1 MLGGIEVHIAE
12 HHPVDPGEQNGG
24 WRAATLRINFVDQP
38 ATRMAFGAVR
48 HIVTAAR
55 CSTDVFAGLDAAARP
70 YRQLAEMAFFD
81 SLDAVLFMGE
91 DSGTPANAL
100 QEVVDALPETVR
112 GLVTLVGDDCLRC
125 HSVRG
130 VNGFVQ
136 GASTTSPATMAS
148 AFSPMAALNAPHTL
162 PCLDREDVGA
172 SPGTALQPAAL
183 AEAIWLRRECKLN

>member
-1 MLGGIEVHIAE
+1 
-12 HHPVDPGEQNGG
+12 
-24 WRAATLRINFVDQP
+24 
-38 ATRMAFGAVR
+38 
-48 HIVTAAR
+48 
-55 CSTDVFAGLDAAARP
+55 
-70 YRQLAEMAFFD
+70 
-81 SLDAVLFMGE
+81 MGE

-148 AFSPMAALNAPHTL
+148 AFSPMAALIAPHPL